1 MIVLD
6 GSNLSLDALES
17 ICYSHDKVS
26 LPEESWKTV
35 QASFDYVQALSS
47 RNKTVYGINTG
58 FGKLANT
65 MIEPDQL
72 QSLQLNLIRSHAI
85 ATGEPLPFEIVKA
98 AMVIRLN
105 SLIKGYSGVS
115 KELVQLLL
123 DCINYNV
130 YPYVPS
136 IGSLGAS
143 GDLAPL
149 AHIAQLLI
157 GEGDCLLDQKKVSSH
172 QILDSLSLH
181 PVTLHPKEGL
191 ALINGTSV
199 SAALMSIA
207 LIQIERILA
216 AAISASVLSMEGYR
230 ANLDAF
236 HASIHQ
242 AKLQVGQS
250 IVAQLIRDI
259 YQDSKLAGSAHRVQD
274 PYSFR
279 CIPQVIGPV
288 LDAFHYCKT
297 INQLEMNS
305 ATDNPLIFTDL
316 DLVISGGNFHA
327 EPISLTAD
335 FMSIALIPVGDISE
349 RRMNHLL
356 NSSLSEDLPPFL
368 AHSPGLHSGLMIAQ
382 YTAAALISKCKT
394 LVYPATATSIPVS
407 ADQEDIVSQAPNAC
421 MKLLSITDCLARIVA
436 IELMTGAQALEFRDL
451 NAASQFGKKIHQLVR
466 SQSAPLYEDRSLQQD
481 IENLT
486 NLIFS
491 GCFLKELPFD
501 AIL

>member
-1 MIVLD
+1 MIILD

-17 ICYSHDKVS
+17 ICFGQDKVS
-26 LPEESWKTV
+26 LQEDAWHTIE
-35 QASFDYVQALSS
+35 QSFEYVQSLTS

-65 MIEPDQL
+65 LIEPDQL
-72 QSLQLNLIRSHAI
+72 RSLQLNLIRSHAI

-98 AMVIRLN
+98 TMVIRLN

-123 DCINYNV
+123 DCINYHV
-130 YPYVPS
+130 HPYVPS

-149 AHIAQLLI
+149 AHIALLLI
-157 GEGDCLLDQKKVSSH
+157 GEGDCLLNQKRVPSL
-172 QILDSLSLH
+172 QILDSLNLR
-181 PVTLHPKEGL
+181 PVTLQPKEGL

-199 SAALMSIA
+199 STALMSIA

-216 AAISASVLSMEGYR
+216 ASLSASVLSMEGYR
-230 ANLDAF
+230 ANPDAF

-250 IVAQLIRDI
+250 IIAQLIRDI
-259 YQDSKLAGSAHRVQD
+259 YQDSKLAGSSHRVQD

-279 CIPQVIGPV
+279 CIPQVVGPV

-305 ATDNPLIFTDL
+305 ATDNPLIFADQ

-327 EPISLTAD
+327 EPIGLTAD
-335 FMSIALIPVGDISE
+335 FMSLALIPVGDISE

-356 NSSLSEDLPPFL
+356 NTNLSEDLPPFL

-382 YTAAALISKCKT
+382 YTAAALLSKCKT
-394 LVYPATATSIPVS
+394 LAYPATATSIPVS

-421 MKLLSITDCLARIVA
+421 MKLLSITDYLARIVA
-436 IELMTGAQALEFRDL
+436 IELLTGAQALEFRDMHSV
-451 NAASQFGKKIHQLVR
+451 SQFGKKIHQLVR
-466 SQSAPLYEDRSLQQD
+466 SQSAPLYEDRSLHQD

-486 NLIFS
+486 HLIFS

-501 AIL
+501 AI